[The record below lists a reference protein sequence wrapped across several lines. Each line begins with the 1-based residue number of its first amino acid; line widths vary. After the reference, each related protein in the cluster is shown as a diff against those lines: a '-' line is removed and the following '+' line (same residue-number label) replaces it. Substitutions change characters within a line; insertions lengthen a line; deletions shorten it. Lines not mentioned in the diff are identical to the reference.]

1 MKFNFHLLIN
11 FTDTVNSGL
20 TELINLSI
28 KRIEYEEQNK
38 LLIEN
43 QPPNNEDIEPLVV
56 IFVNLQ
62 Y

>member
-43 QPPNNEDIEPLVV
+43 QPPNNEDIEPLVI
-56 IFVNLQ
+56 IFVYNI
-62 Y
+62 